1 MSCTEV
7 YRTITHIR
15 YIQVWPLKSL
25 SRQVL
30 LPPFFPPS
38 LTPSRNCTRYSGQ
51 GGAPS
56 CCSRSKA
63 WVRRCSGDAQARPRP
78 VCDTCLC
85 TITPHIR
92 RPFLTKSRLSRSS
105 HTSEYPKVYGESGSL
120 WPITFLVSTLSFVLK
135 ARLHLVENPQT
146 SRSFS

>member
-1 MSCTEV
+1 MDTARESRTNPHTQACLAL
-7 YRTITHIR
+7 RTITHIR

-63 WVRRCSGDAQARPRP
+63 WVRRCSGDAPEM
-78 VCDTCLC
+78 
-85 TITPHIR
+85 R
-92 RPFLTKSRLSRSS
+92 RPGQGLCVIHACVPSRRTSGGPSLQSQDFQEAATHLNIQRFMVNQVLFGPLPSLSP
-105 HTSEYPKVYGESGSL
+105 H
-120 WPITFLVSTLSFVLK
+120 
-135 ARLHLVENPQT
+135 
-146 SRSFS
+146 